1 MGEYIQV
8 ENNPDLTFEQA
19 MKRLEEIV
27 HQLEAGELPL
37 AESLNKYQESMQL
50 VKFCRE
56 QLDKAELQLE
66 QLSFDEEQSGT
77 GKANDGLDTE

>member
-1 MGEYIQV
+1 MICLTEDKL
-8 ENNPDLTFEQA
+8 DLTFEDA

-27 HQLEAGELPL
+27 RLLEAGELPL
-37 AESLNKYQESMQL
+37 AESLERYQESMNL

-66 QLSFDEEQSGT
+66 KLSFSDSEDGDDSG
-77 GKANDGLDTE
+77 ESR

>member
-1 MGEYIQV
+1 MTCLTEDKQ
-8 ENNPDLTFEQA
+8 DLTFEDA

-27 HQLEAGELPL
+27 RLLEAGELPL
-37 AESLNKYQESMQL
+37 AESIERYQESMHL

-66 QLSFDEEQSGT
+66 KLSFSDSQDTQDVEVDSG
-77 GKANDGLDTE
+77 EPR